1 MLQRWLR
8 FIIGI
13 ELTGY
18 VLLGWW
24 MHSRDESLLAIVCVI
39 VLIGALWRVSH
50 ATVSFLVANV
60 LRWRE
65 GRREPTGTAWAAWVG
80 EFFARLISFN
90 WSQPFADSAM
100 GPEPVVV
107 GTGTPILLVH
117 GYCSNRGMWWRF
129 CKRLHTAG
137 FGPVFTIDL
146 EPPFASLDAFAAQLA
161 KRIEE
166 VCAATGAAKVFVIAH
181 SMGGLVTRA
190 YMLRHAQVGSQR
202 IDGFVSLGSPHHGSA
217 LAVFGLG
224 ACVRQMRRH
233 SGWLHQLEHEERTPS
248 LPKPPSWSIYTT
260 NDDLVYP
267 PETSRL
273 DWADNIVVDG
283 IGHVGL
289 LFSPDV
295 FSILQSILQD
305 KVVSRRH

>member
-8 FIIGI
+8 FIIGA

-50 ATVSFLVANV
+50 ATGSFLVAST

-65 GRREPTGTAWAAWVG
+65 GRREPAGTAWAAWVG

-90 WSQPFADSAM
+90 WSQPFADAAM
-100 GPEPVVV
+100 GPEPVVA
-107 GTGTPILLVH
+107 GNGMPILLVH

-129 CKRLHTAG
+129 CKRLYTARI
-137 FGPVFTIDL
+137 GPVFTIDL

-181 SMGGLVTRA
+181 S
-190 YMLRHAQVGSQR
+190 
-202 IDGFVSLGSPHHGSA
+202 
-217 LAVFGLG
+217 
-224 ACVRQMRRH
+224 
-233 SGWLHQLEHEERTPS
+233 
-248 LPKPPSWSIYTT
+248 
-260 NDDLVYP
+260 
-267 PETSRL
+267 
-273 DWADNIVVDG
+273 
-283 IGHVGL
+283 
-289 LFSPDV
+289 
-295 FSILQSILQD
+295 
-305 KVVSRRH
+305 